1 MSGITDNSVS
11 TIGMMTMQS
20 NKDMTHGIVSSFVM
34 HNTVAPDALP
44 GLIRDVY
51 ATVSS
56 LGAVPTEAELVV
68 ELKPAVPINKS
79 ITPDYLICLEDG
91 ARLKLLKRHLAQ
103 LGLTPAE
110 YRAKWGLPDE
120 YPMVAPNYAKQ
131 RSELAKGIGLGR
143 KKAA

>member
-1 MSGITDNSVS
+1 
-11 TIGMMTMQS
+11 MQS

-44 GLIRDVY
+44 GLIRDVF
-51 ATVSS
+51 AVVSS
-56 LGAVPTEAELVV
+56 LGAAPTETEPVRS
-68 ELKPAVPINKS
+68 ELKPAVPVKKS

-91 ARLKLLKRHLAQ
+91 AKLKVLKRHLAQ